1 MSAGTDNLPPRA
13 AVSQMATGYW
23 VSQAVRAMAVLS
35 LADHLASGPRTAA
48 DLAEA
53 TGAHAPSLARLLRA
67 LVALGLCG
75 REATERFRLTPLGEA
90 LRSDVPDSARSFVLF
105 FTAPWFERGW
115 EKLPE
120 AVRTGEPTFPRVHGA
135 GFWDY
140 LGAHPEDG
148 ALFDAAMSEGASARA
163 EALRAVRDLSSIG
176 TVVDVGGGQ
185 GRLLAGL
192 LEATPGLSGVLLDR
206 PEVVAGAEAVLRAA
220 GVADR
225 CAVVGGDFFASVPP
239 GGDAYVLAQIVH
251 DWPDAEALAILSA
264 CHRAMAPGAR
274 LWVIEQVLPPE
285 DDPDPSERAGLTL
298 MDLNM
303 LVLFGGG
310 QQRTGEEY
318 RQLLGAAGFDEVAVV
333 PAEGTPWSVVEAV
346 RR

>member
-1 MSAGTDNLPPRA
+1 VSAGTEGPSPRA

-23 VSQAVRAMAVLS
+23 VSQAVRAMAVLA
-35 LADHLASGPRTAA
+35 LADHLASGSRTAA

-75 REATERFRLTPLGEA
+75 REATGRFRLTPLGEA
-90 LRSDVPDSARSFVLF
+90 MRSDVPDSARAFVLMI
-105 FTAPWFERGW
+105 TAPWVERGW
-115 EKLPE
+115 EDLPH
-120 AVRTGEPTFPRVHGA
+120 AVRTGEPTFPRVHGV

-140 LGAHPEDG
+140 LGAHPKDG
-148 ALFDAAMSEGASARA
+148 ALFDAAMSGGASARA
-163 EALRAVRDLSSIG
+163 EALCAVRDLSSIG

-192 LEATPGLSGVLLDR
+192 LGAIPGLGGVLFDR
-206 PEVVAGAEAVLRAA
+206 PEVVTGAEAVLRAA

-264 CHRAMAPGAR
+264 CQRAMAPGAR

-298 MDLNM
+298 LDLNM

-310 QQRTGEEY
+310 QERTAEEY
-318 RQLLGAAGFDEVAVV
+318 RQLLEAAGFDEVAVV

>member
-1 MSAGTDNLPPRA
+1 VSAGTDGLPPRA
-13 AVSQMATGYW
+13 VVSQMATAYW
-23 VSQAVRAMAVLS
+23 TSQAVRAMAVLG
-35 LADHLASGPRTAA
+35 LADHLATGSRTAE
-48 DLAEA
+48 DLAEES
-53 TGAHAPSLARLLRA
+53 GAHAPSLGRLLRA
-67 LVALGLCG
+67 LVALGLCERAAAG
-75 REATERFRLTPLGEA
+75 RVRLTPLGEA
-90 LRSDVPDSARSFVLF
+90 MRSDVPDSARSYVLMI
-105 FTAPWFERGW
+105 TAPWVERGW
-115 EKLPE
+115 EELPH
-120 AVRTGEPTFPRVHGA
+120 AVRTGEPTFPRVHSV

-140 LGAHPEDG
+140 LAAHPEEG
-148 ALFDAAMSEGASARA
+148 ALFDAAMSGGASARA
-163 EALRAVRDLSSIG
+163 EALLAACDLSSVG

-192 LEATPGLSGVLLDR
+192 LATVPGLSGVLFDR
-206 PEVVAGAEAVLRAA
+206 PEVVAGADAVLRTE

-225 CAVVGGDFFASVPP
+225 CAVVGGDFFVAVPP

-285 DDPDPSERAGLTL
+285 DGPDPSERAGLTL
-298 MDLNM
+298 LDLNM

-310 QQRTGEEY
+310 QERTAEEY

>member
-1 MSAGTDNLPPRA
+1 
-13 AVSQMATGYW
+13 
-23 VSQAVRAMAVLS
+23 MAVLS

-48 DLAEA
+48 DLAEE

-67 LVALGLCG
+67 LGALGLCERDDAG
-75 REATERFRLTPLGEA
+75 RFRLTPLGEA
-90 LRSDVPDSARSFVLF
+90 MRSDVPDSARAWVLF
-105 FTAPWFERGW
+105 ITAPWVERGW

-120 AVRTGEPTFPRVHGA
+120 AVRTGEPTFPRVHGV

-140 LGAHPEDG
+140 LGTHPEDG
-148 ALFDAAMSEGASARA
+148 ALFDAAMSGGASARA

-185 GRLLAGL
+185 GRLLTTL
-192 LEATPGLSGVLLDR
+192 LAAFPGLRGVLVDR
-206 PEVVAGAEAVLRAA
+206 PEVVAGADAVLRAA

-225 CAVVGGDFFASVPP
+225 CAVVGGDFFTAVPP

-274 LWVIEQVLPPE
+274 LWVIEQVLPLE
-285 DDPDPSERAGLTL
+285 DGSDLHKQSGPTL
-298 MDLNM
+298 LDLNM

-310 QQRTGEEY
+310 QERTAEEY
-318 RQLLGAAGFDEVAVV
+318 RQLLDAAGFGEIAILPTD
-333 PAEGTPWSVVEAV
+333 TPWSVVEAV

>member
-1 MSAGTDNLPPRA
+1 
-13 AVSQMATGYW
+13 
-23 VSQAVRAMAVLS
+23 
-35 LADHLASGPRTAA
+35 
-48 DLAEA
+48 
-53 TGAHAPSLARLLRA
+53 
-67 LVALGLCG
+67 
-75 REATERFRLTPLGEA
+75 
-90 LRSDVPDSARSFVLF
+90 
-105 FTAPWFERGW
+105 
-115 EKLPE
+115 
-120 AVRTGEPTFPRVHGA
+120 
-135 GFWDY
+135 
-140 LGAHPEDG
+140 
-148 ALFDAAMSEGASARA
+148 MSEGASARA

>member
-1 MSAGTDNLPPRA
+1 VSAGTEDLPPRA

-23 VSQAVRAMAVLS
+23 VSQAVRAMAVLG

-75 REATERFRLTPLGEA
+75 REATGRFRLTPLGEA
-90 LRSDVPDSARSFVLF
+90 MRSDVPDSARAFVLF
-105 FTAPWFERGW
+105 ITAPWVERGW

-120 AVRTGEPTFPRVHGA
+120 AVRTGEPTFPRVHGV

-148 ALFDAAMSEGASARA
+148 ALFDAAMSGGASARA
-163 EALRAVRDLSSIG
+163 EALCAVRDLSSIG

-192 LEATPGLSGVLLDR
+192 LGLS
-206 PEVVAGAEAVLRAA
+206 PAWVA
-220 GVADR
+220 
-225 CAVVGGDFFASVPP
+225 S
-239 GGDAYVLAQIVH
+239 
-251 DWPDAEALAILSA
+251 S
-264 CHRAMAPGAR
+264 
-274 LWVIEQVLPPE
+274 
-285 DDPDPSERAGLTL
+285 ST
-298 MDLNM
+298 
-303 LVLFGGG
+303 
-310 QQRTGEEY
+310 
-318 RQLLGAAGFDEVAVV
+318 
-333 PAEGTPWSVVEAV
+333 V
-346 RR
+346 RRS

>member
-1 MSAGTDNLPPRA
+1 
-13 AVSQMATGYW
+13 MATGYW
-23 VSQAVRAMAVLS
+23 VSQAVRAMAVLG

-67 LVALGLCG
+67 LVALGLC
-75 REATERFRLTPLGEA
+75 ERDDAGGVYLTPLGEA
-90 LRSDVPDSARSFVLF
+90 MRSDVADSARSFVLF
-105 FTAPWFERGW
+105 ITAPWVERGW
-115 EKLPE
+115 EELPH

-251 DWPDAEALAILSA
+251 DWPDAEALAILRT
-264 CHRAMAPGAR
+264 CHRAMVPGAR
-274 LWVIEQVLPPE
+274 LWVIEQVIEPGE
-285 DDPDPSERAGLTL
+285 DSVDLTL
-298 MDLNM
+298 FDLNM
-303 LVLFGGG
+303 LV
-310 QQRTGEEY
+310 
-318 RQLLGAAGFDEVAVV
+318 
-333 PAEGTPWSVVEAV
+333 
-346 RR
+346 

>member
-1 MSAGTDNLPPRA
+1 MSAGPEGLTPRA

-23 VSQAVRAMAVLS
+23 ISQTVRAMAVLD
-35 LADHLASGPRTAA
+35 LADHLAAGPRTA
-48 DLAEA
+48 DGLARA
-53 TGAHAPSLARLLRA
+53 TGAHTPSMARLLRA

-75 REATERFRLTPLGEA
+75 RDDAGRVRLTPRGEA
-90 LRSDVPDSARSFVLF
+90 MRSDVPDSARSFVLF
-105 FTAPWFERGW
+105 ITAPWVERGW
-115 EKLPE
+115 EELPH
-120 AVRTGEPTFPRVHGA
+120 AVRTGEPTFPRVHGV

-140 LGAHPEDG
+140 LGAQPENG
-148 ALFDAAMSEGASARA
+148 ALFDAAMSGGASARA
-163 EALRAVRDLSSIG
+163 EALRAVRDLSSVG

-192 LEATPGLSGVLLDR
+192 LEAVPGLSGVLFDR
-206 PEVVAGAEAVLRAA
+206 PEVVAGADAVLRAA

-225 CAVVGGDFFASVPP
+225 CAVVGGDFFTSVPP
-239 GGDAYVLAQIVH
+239 GGDAYILAQIVH

-285 DDPDPSERAGLTL
+285 DGPDPSERAGLTL
-298 MDLNM
+298 LDLNM

-310 QQRTGEEY
+310 QERTAEEY
-318 RQLLGAAGFDEVAVV
+318 RQLLGVAGFDEVSVL

-346 RR
+346 GR

>member
-1 MSAGTDNLPPRA
+1 
-13 AVSQMATGYW
+13 
-23 VSQAVRAMAVLS
+23 MAVLG

-75 REATERFRLTPLGEA
+75 REATGRFRLTPLGEA
-90 LRSDVPDSARSFVLF
+90 LRSDVPDSARAFVLMI
-105 FTAPWFERGW
+105 TAHWIQRGW
-115 EKLPE
+115 EDLLH
-120 AVRTGEPTFPRVHGA
+120 AVRTGEPTFPRVHGV

-140 LGAHPEDG
+140 LGAHPGDG
-148 ALFDAAMSEGASARA
+148 ALFDAAMNGGASARA
-163 EALRAVRDLSSIG
+163 EALCAVRDLSSIG

-192 LEATPGLSGVLLDR
+192 LGAIPGLGGVLFDR
-206 PEVVAGAEAVLRAA
+206 PEVVTGAEAVLRAA

-264 CHRAMAPGAR
+264 CQRAMAPGAR
-274 LWVIEQVLPPE
+274 LWVIEQVLP
-285 DDPDPSERAGLTL
+285 
-298 MDLNM
+298 
-303 LVLFGGG
+303 GG
-310 QQRTGEEY
+310 R
-318 RQLLGAAGFDEVAVV
+318 
-333 PAEGTPWSVVEAV
+333 S
-346 RR
+346 